1 MLRGEIEMSINIPVI
16 TIDGASG
23 TGKGTVTHI
32 IAKKLGW
39 HALDSGVLYRVLA
52 LAAQNDQISLE
63 NESQLA
69 FLAEKL
75 DVRFVEA
82 KIGDFLSIFLEKQ
95 DVTDVIRTEIVGN
108 SASKVAAFPLVRTAL
123 LNRQRN
129 FRMAPGLVA
138 DGRDMG
144 TVIFPDALVKI
155 FLTASPEERALRR
168 FNQLNAK
175 GIHVNL
181 SALVEDLRERDKR
194 DQERAVAPL
203 KPAVDAIMIDTDPLS
218 IEQVVA
224 RIMIEVEKKGITA
237 VK

>member
-1 MLRGEIEMSINIPVI
+1 MNIPVI

-32 IAKKLGW
+32 VAKKLGW
-39 HALDSGVLYRVLA
+39 HLLDSGVLYRVLA
-52 LAAQNDQISLE
+52 LAAQQNQISLTDE
-63 NESQLA
+63 AVLA
-69 FLAEKL
+69 PLAEAL
-75 DVRFVEA
+75 DVRFVETEL
-82 KIGDFLSIFLEKQ
+82 GQSLSVLLEKQ
-95 DVTDVIRTEIVGN
+95 DVTDIIRTEAMGN
-108 SASKVAAFPLVRTAL
+108 AASKVAAFSRVRTAL
-123 LNRQRN
+123 LNRQRA
-129 FRMAPGLVA
+129 FRISPGLVA

-144 TVIFPDALVKI
+144 TVIFADAIVKI

-168 FNQLNAK
+168 YNQLNAK

-194 DQERAVAPL
+194 DQERLVAPL
-203 KPAVDAIMIDTDPLS
+203 KPAMDAIMIDTDPLT

-237 VK
+237 A